1 MTFLG
6 SRKGKIPTAACV
18 GLVAALGCG
27 GALGQGAR
35 ANSVPPAR
43 ADLLDRIVAVVN
55 KEVIT
60 QYELSER
67 IARVQRELLRRGGG
81 GVDASQIERQVL
93 ERLVFEKVQL
103 QFARETGMRV
113 DDLEL
118 DRTVSRVAENN
129 KLSLNEFRQK
139 LESDSIPFDQFRE
152 DLRNEILLN
161 RLRDREVTSKLT
173 VSDGEIENLILEQGE
188 QNGAGTEYNVAHIL
202 VRVPEQAMPA
212 QVDTRRLRAEEVVK
226 RLSEGADFAQ
236 VAATYSDAPDAL
248 QGGVIG
254 WRVKERLP
262 ELFVQNLGKLQP
274 GGVSGVFRSPAGFHV
289 IKLLEVRGAGA
300 PLMVEQAH
308 VRHVLVRTNDLV
320 SEDEAKRKLLGL
332 RERIVNGVNFAELAR
347 LNSDDGSASR
357 GGDLGWIYPG
367 DTVPEFERAVS
378 ELKVGEVSQPVK
390 SPFGWHLIQVLER
403 RTADMSTD
411 RRRVE
416 ARKAL
421 LERKGDEAYQE
432 WLRQLRDRAYVE
444 LRLEER

>member
-1 MTFLG
+1 MAFLG
-6 SRKGKIPTAACV
+6 SRKGKTSTAACA
-18 GLVAALGCG
+18 GLLAALACG
-27 GALGQGAR
+27 TALAQAAR
-35 ANSVPPAR
+35 T
-43 ADLLDRIVAVVN
+43 DLLDRIVAVVN
-55 KEVIT
+55 KDVIT
-60 QYELSER
+60 QYELSDR
-67 IARVQRELLRRGGG
+67 IARVQRELQRRGGAR
-81 GVDASQIERQVL
+81 VDASQIERQVL
-93 ERLVFEKVQL
+93 DRLIFEKVQL
-103 QFARETGMRV
+103 QFARDTGMRV

-118 DRTVSRVAENN
+118 DRTVNRVAENN
-129 KLSLNEFRQK
+129 KLSLTEFRQK
-139 LESDSIPFDQFRE
+139 LESDAIPFDQFRE
-152 DLRNEILLN
+152 DLRNEILLS
-161 RLRDREVTSKLT
+161 RLRDREVTSKLS

-188 QNGAGTEYNVAHIL
+188 QSGAGTEYNVAHIL
-202 VRVPEQAMPA
+202 VRVPEQATPA
-212 QVDTRRLRAEEVVK
+212 QVDARRLRAEEVVK
-226 RLSEGADFAQ
+226 RLNEGVDFAQ

-248 QGGVIG
+248 QGGVMG
-254 WRVKERLP
+254 WRSQERLP
-262 ELFVQNLGKLQP
+262 ELFVQNLAKLQP
-274 GGVSGVFRSPAGFHV
+274 GGVSGAFRSPAGFHV
-289 IKLLEVRGAGA
+289 IKLLDVRGAGA

-308 VRHVLVRTNDLV
+308 VRHILVRTNDLV

-390 SPFGWHLIQVLER
+390 TPFGWHIIQVLER

-411 RRRVE
+411 RKRVE

-444 LRLEER
+444 LRLDER